1 MTSFVR
7 AFLLVAASVL
17 LLASASAQEQQYRWT
32 GVDRVVAMSDPHGA
46 YDAFLQTLINAGV
59 TDAASNWAGG
69 DTHLVITGDLLDRGA
84 ESRKIMDLVM
94 KLEDQAVASGGRVH
108 LTLGNHEV
116 MNLVGDLRYVA
127 RGEFAAFADEESAE
141 EREHWFRKF
150 LSARRVQTDGEIDE
164 VALRAEFDR
173 DRPPGFYGHRSAFG
187 TEGRYGRWLMQKP
200 LMVVINDTAY
210 VHGGLPE
217 LVGALGLERLNEE
230 LMAQV
235 TNYVGAV
242 ERLGRDDLLDPAVGF
257 YDQPGFAENLGND
270 DTVSPEI
277 IQALQTV
284 LNLNGAEVHAPGS
297 PLWYRGTVGCSLPVE
312 GDVLAAALDAIG
324 ASRVVIG
331 HTPTITRQVMS
342 KFDGRVIEID
352 TGMLNS
358 AYKGSGNALIIEGET
373 LAVANQH
380 GVERGVPVRHPRQV
394 GARAA
399 DLSVERLT
407 ELLASGDIS
416 AVTQTENG
424 RTVVEIDNNGTT
436 VSALFVE
443 RPRSKGLNPSL
454 AAYRLDLLLG
464 LDMVPVTVEREVD
477 GRAGTLQFL
486 PKNARD
492 EAYRQGSRQ
501 GGGAWCPIRRQWNA
515 MYIFDVLVHNE
526 GRPPTQMVY
535 SPENWQMLL
544 MGNQNTF
551 GTRRA
556 KPRYLEQVPLDISA
570 AWVDALQSITDERLA
585 ENLGDV
591 LDRRRLTALGKRRDL
606 LLEEAAGP

>member
-1 MTSFVR
+1 MTSYVR
-7 AFLLVAASVL
+7 AFLLVAAGAL
-17 LLASASAQEQQYRWT
+17 LFATAPVQGQQYRWT

-46 YDAFLQTLINAGV
+46 YDAFLQTLENAGV
-59 TDAASNWAGG
+59 TDSKGDWAGG
-69 DTHLVITGDLLDRGA
+69 TTHLVITGDLLDRGA
-84 ESRKIMDLVM
+84 DSRNIMDFVM
-94 KLEDQAVASGGRVH
+94 KLEDQSLQSGGRVH

-127 RGEFAAFADEESAE
+127 REEFAAFADEESAR
-141 EREHWFRKF
+141 EREQWFQAL
-150 LSARRVQTDGEIDE
+150 LSTRRMLADNEVDE
-164 VALRAEFDR
+164 AALRAEFDR

-200 LMVVINDTAY
+200 LLVVINDTAY

-217 LVGALGLERLNEE
+217 LVGALGLERLNNE
-230 LMAQV
+230 LLAQV
-235 TNYVGAV
+235 AHYVGAL
-242 ERLGRDDLLDPAVGF
+242 EKLAHDALLDPAVGF
-257 YDQPGFAENLGND
+257 YDQPDFAANLRND
-270 DTVSPEI
+270 DTVSQDVVEALEI
-277 IQALQTV
+277 V
-284 LNLNGAEVHAPGS
+284 LNLNKAAVHEPDS

-331 HTPTITRQVMS
+331 HTPTVTRQVLS

-352 TGMLNS
+352 TGMLSS
-358 AYKGSGNALIIEGET
+358 AYKGSGNALIIEGDS
-373 LAVANQH
+373 LSVANQH
-380 GVERGVPVRHPRQV
+380 GVERRTPVPHPRQV
-394 GARAA
+394 GARA
-399 DLSVERLT
+399 DNLSAERLT
-407 ELLASGDIS
+407 ELLAGGRIGKVSE
-416 AVTQTENG
+416 TEGG
-424 RTVVEIDNNGTT
+424 RTIVEIDDGESK

-443 RPRSKGLNPSL
+443 RPGRSSLNPSL
-454 AAYRLDLLLG
+454 AAYRLDLMLG

-515 MYIFDVLVHNE
+515 MYIFDVLLHNE
-526 GRPPTQMVY
+526 GRPPAQMVY
-535 SPENWQMLL
+535 SPENWQLLL

-556 KPRYLEQVPLDISA
+556 KPRYLEQVPLEIGSA
-570 AWVDALQSITDERLA
+570 WADALQSITDERLA

-591 LDRRRLTALGKRRDL
+591 LDKRRLTALGKRRDL